1 MVAKGCGQPRP
12 KSNSE
17 IRKAESRKRIQFRVS
32 NFCFLLFQFLLWFL
46 FVAKRLDERRQFF
59 QMRLENGRDGALRR
73 PPARAFLSPAG
84 RVVKIPLAEN
94 WEAPAG
100 TSRRNVPTYS

>member
-1 MVAKGCGQPRP
+1 MNNIML
-12 KSNSE
+12 S
-17 IRKAESRKRIQFRVS
+17 
-32 NFCFLLFQFLLWFL
+32 
-46 FVAKRLDERRQFF
+46 D
-59 QMRLENGRDGALRR
+59 GRDGALRR

-100 TSRRNVPTYS
+100 TSRRNVPTYSYPNALTNGSSLAKCGSRYF